1 MLIAQDCTA
10 IDIYIGWNWFDGEMG
25 EKRID
30 LFWHKFFVKLLW
42 RCKTP
47 QHTDRAYVHKCNEKP
62 GVNICKELWFRR
74 HSTEDLFHPY

>member
-30 LFWHKFFVKLLW
+30 LFWHNFLSNCYGDVKHHNILIG
-42 RCKTP
+42 
-47 QHTDRAYVHKCNEKP
+47 HVHKCNEKP
-62 GVNICKELWFRR
+62 GVNIICPEQRTLV
-74 HSTEDLFHPY
+74 S

>member
-30 LFWHKFFVKLLW
+30 LFWHKFFCQTVME
-42 RCKTP
+42 
-47 QHTDRAYVHKCNEKP
+47 V
-62 GVNICKELWFRR
+62 
-74 HSTEDLFHPY
+74 